1 MEGLGCKAEDAD
13 LALQTGG
20 RKYGSIQEIYEGVNF
35 FFLNSQKFCW
45 KMLMI
50 VNRDGKKEKN
60 HTSKFIELF
69 HHVNFVLS
77 TYL

>member
-1 MEGLGCKAEDAD
+1 MEGLGCRAEDAD

-35 FFLNSQKFCW
+35 FFLIVRNSVERL
-45 KMLMI
+45 LMI